1 MPYVY
6 LSEAEITQINR
17 SVGGVTTINAGGLT
31 AAAQGPAAGFAGVD
45 LRPTLADK
53 AATLI
58 IEISQGH
65 PFNDANK
72 RTATEALDQ
81 FIKKNRGGR
90 GIIGGKHKAIYVV
103 NQCAD
108 QHPALTI
115 NNGKLVPAL
124 TKLIPAAQPGEPA

>member
-1 MPYVY
+1 MPYTY
-6 LSEAEITQINR
+6 LTENEITQINR
-17 SVGGVTTINAGGLT
+17 AAGGTTTINAGGLT
-31 AAAQGPAAGFAGVD
+31 AAAAGPAMGFGGQD
-45 LRPTLADK
+45 LRPTLVEK

-58 IEISQGH
+58 IELSQGH

-90 GIIGGKHKAIYVV
+90 GIIGGKQKAIYVV

-108 QHPALTI
+108 AFPALTI
-115 NNGKLVPAL
+115 ENGQLEIAL
-124 TKLIPAAQPGEPA
+124 RKLIPLPQAGEPG

>member
-81 FIKKNRGGR
+81 FIKR
-90 GIIGGKHKAIYVV
+90 IAE
-103 NQCAD
+103 
-108 QHPALTI
+108 
-115 NNGKLVPAL
+115 
-124 TKLIPAAQPGEPA
+124 AAASSVGNTRPSMSSISAPTSIRP